1 MLSYIRDNL
10 KMKTRKKRIKNQKKS
25 LKHTKE
31 LVWNKKTQG
40 NKNILSSQK
49 KYLTK
54 NKSRVPMSSPSPSLN
69 LMGKPMF
76 GGRPIRKTKASD
88 HIADDIA
95 FLVGATISSADKLKE
110 DVKKT
115 EVSVKM
121 RYTKG
126 EKRYTKIR
134 PLLDYPALFL
144 PYLFAYLIKSVLDFN
159 FQILQG
165 AIIFIFGP
173 K

>member
-1 MLSYIRDNL
+1 MAWMADEYR
-10 KMKTRKKRIKNQKKS
+10 R
-25 LKHTKE
+25 
-31 LVWNKKTQG
+31 
-40 NKNILSSQK
+40 
-49 KYLTK
+49 
-54 NKSRVPMSSPSPSLN
+54 LN
-69 LMGKPMF
+69 PTDLNAWACVTGKPVNK
-76 GGRPIRKTKASD
+76 GGISGRTEATGRGVEYALKAFFD
-88 HIADDIA
+88 NH
-95 FLVGATISSADKLKE
+95 E

-144 PYLFAYLIKSVLDFN
+144 PYLFAYLFPKKFN
-159 FQILQG
+159 RLSNSNH
-165 AIIFIFGP
+165 